1 MKTPMQ
7 RRTRKTS
14 NDSDFI
20 AGMCAAMKDVNSA
33 LEDHEKKISDIPK
46 EVFSRQHGD
55 AFLLSACRQYRT
67 LAVTFG
73 RLFVYYHDG
82 CKNLAHKLN
91 YVSFD
96 PVPEELIQELE
107 TIQSKY
113 QQATQ
118 YLDKLQQEKS
128 ARYKMRRQQ
137 HNDRKKIYQ
146 KCKKQGMTDADAYRE
161 IISIEESNLKP
172 GTASY
177 ISAMNRL
184 RMWKSRHKE
193 ELQHID

>member
-1 MKTPMQ
+1 
-7 RRTRKTS
+7 
-14 NDSDFI
+14 
-20 AGMCAAMKDVNSA
+20 MKDVHSA
-33 LEDHEKKISDIPK
+33 LEDHEKKLSDIPK
-46 EVFSRQHGD
+46 EVFSRQCDD
-55 AFLLSACRQYRT
+55 AFLLAACRQYRI

-73 RLFVYYHDG
+73 RLFICYRDG
-82 CKNLAHKLN
+82 CENLAHKLN
-91 YVSFD
+91 YVSFN
-96 PVPEELIQELE
+96 PAPEELIQEIE

-113 QQATQ
+113 QQSIQ

-137 HNDRKKIYQ
+137 YNDRKKIYQ
-146 KCKKQGMTDADAYRE
+146 KCKEQGMTDADTYRE
-161 IISIEESNLKP
+161 IISIEDPNLKP

-193 ELQHID
+193 ELQHIG